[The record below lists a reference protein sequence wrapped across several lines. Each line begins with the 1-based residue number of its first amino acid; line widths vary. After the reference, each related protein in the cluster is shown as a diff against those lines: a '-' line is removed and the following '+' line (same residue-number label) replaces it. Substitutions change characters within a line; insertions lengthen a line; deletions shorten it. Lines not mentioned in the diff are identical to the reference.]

1 MSLKKLCT
9 RPAAGIACATFIV
22 FSGIVLAQNDP
33 GPGSSTPRR
42 GFTGR
47 TSSNSGVTTGDPV
60 PGLTS
65 GEMSAFFNGQS
76 VFQEVDSVSGTL
88 TDGSG
93 LGPRFNMD
101 SCSGCHAFPAI
112 GGSSPATNP
121 QIAVATKAGA
131 KNTIPAFITLSGPVR
146 EVRFVK
152 SPSGAADGGVHD
164 LFTISGR
171 DDAAG
176 CSVTQPDFDTAV
188 SQGNAVF
195 RIPTPIFGDGLI
207 EAIDDATILSNMTA
221 NATQKAALGI
231 SGHENRNGNDGSLTR
246 FGWKAQNKSLAIF
259 AGEAYNVEQG
269 VTNDLFPSERDSTTG
284 CLYNASPEDHVDANG
299 GRPNRPS
306 PAVSDVIN
314 FVFFMRFLA
323 PPPRGQ
329 ITNSVTNG
337 ENLFSSVGCAV
348 CHTPS
353 MQTSANVTEALSK
366 TTANL
371 YSDLIVHNMGSD
383 LQDGIT
389 QGFATG
395 AEFRTAPLWGLG
407 QRLFFLHDG
416 RASDLRAAIAAHSSA
431 GSEANGVIANY
442 NALTARQKQDLL
454 NFLRSL

>member
-1 MSLKKLCT
+1 MV
-9 RPAAGIACATFIV
+9 CATFIV

-33 GPGSSTPRR
+33 GPGSGIPRR
-42 GFTGR
+42 VFTGR
-47 TSSNSGVTTGDPV
+47 TSSTSGVATGDPI

-65 GEMSAFFNGQS
+65 GEMSAFLNGKA
-76 VFQEVDSVSGTL
+76 VFEEVDSVSGGL
-88 TDGSG
+88 SDGSG
-93 LGPRFNMD
+93 LGPRFNLD
-101 SCSGCHAFPAI
+101 SCAGCHAFPAV

-121 QIAVATKAGA
+121 QIAMATKAGA
-131 KNTIPAFITLSGPVR
+131 SNTIPAFITLTGPVR

-152 SPSGAADGGVHD
+152 SPSGAPDGGVHD

-171 DDAAG
+171 TDAVG
-176 CSVTQPDFDTAV
+176 CSMTQPDFDAAV

-207 EAIDDATILSNMTA
+207 EAIDDQTIMNNMAA
-221 NATQKAALGI
+221 NAEQKAALGI
-231 SGHENRNGNDGSLTR
+231 AGHENRNPNDGGVTR

-269 VTNDLFPSERDSTTG
+269 VTNDLFPSERDYTTG
-284 CLYNASPEDHVDANG
+284 CLYNAGPEDHVDANG
-299 GRPNRPS
+299 GRPDRPS
-306 PAVSDVIN
+306 PEVSDLVG

-323 PPPRGQ
+323 PPARGQ

-337 ENLFSSVGCAV
+337 QNLFSSVGCAL

-353 MQTSANVTEALSK
+353 MQTSTSVTAALSS

-371 YSDLIVHNMGSD
+371 YSDLIVHNMGTG
-383 LQDGIT
+383 LQDGIS
-389 QGFATG
+389 QGFASG

-416 RASDLRAAIAAHSSA
+416 RTNDLRAAIAAHASP
-431 GSEANGVIANY
+431 GSEANAVIANY
-442 NALTARQKQDLL
+442 NALSFRQKQDLL